1 MTIERWT
8 LHHADVLTKLRE
20 LADESIDA
28 IFCDPPYGLGPK
40 QPTGEELVAY
50 ITGAGD
56 LDTGG
61 DFMGHGWSIP
71 AVAVWREAL
80 RVLKPGGW
88 LMAFG
93 GSRTFDLIALG
104 IRVAGFEIKDTLE
117 WIYSKAMPK
126 PLGTSDRFIDAH
138 FGAEREVIGSRVLTG
153 NAAMSTQEKG
163 GTYGIQVGTVP
174 AKAVDVKGP
183 ATPEAKRYA
192 AHGQALK
199 PGHEPIIL
207 ARKPLIGTIAE
218 NLLLHDVC
226 ALNIGA
232 CRLAGGKAVPASL
245 GSHTGLTSYGSR
257 AGRKGRSL
265 DDDAFNPA
273 LGRWP
278 SNVLFS
284 HDEACRAVGTKKIK
298 ANPPWYEHDGKPSTF
313 LGSSGATST
322 TRHADADGAEEVEV
336 FECVDGCPVRA
347 LDEQT
352 GTLHT
357 HGGQVRADMASMGY
371 GGGSGSAREVRPST
385 GGASRFF
392 YCAKVGTAE
401 RELGCEHLPVRDRNE
416 VYGDGLNTDTKLRTE
431 EQIESGEV
439 ERDGVRN
446 IGPCLKPI
454 KTTTW
459 LASLTLPPPRPEPT
473 RTMLVLYAGTCSEMI
488 GAVRAGWDR
497 VIGIERDPV
506 FVEIGEARL
515 QRWSEV
521 PAEVDPLKA
530 PPEKSDPRQKGLFE

>member
-8 LHHADVLTKLRE
+8 LHHADVLAQLRE

-71 AVAVWREAL
+71 AVEVWREAL

-93 GSRTFDLIALG
+93 GSRTLDLIALG
-104 IRVAGFEIKDTLE
+104 IRVAGFEVKDTLE

-138 FGAEREVIGSRVLTG
+138 FGAEQKTVGARATHYPDSPSGYGSVS
-153 NAAMSTQEKG
+153 AKG
-163 GTYGIQVGTVP
+163 GVRDGGIWKPSSGEVATGR
-174 AKAVDVKGP
+174 AIKEP

-232 CRLAGGKAVPASL
+232 CRLGTDYSGPRD
-245 GSHTGLTSYGSR
+245 GETSADRQY
-257 AGRKGRSL
+257 
-265 DDDAFNPA
+265 
-273 LGRWP
+273 
-278 SNVLFS
+278 
-284 HDEACRAVGTKKIK
+284 
-298 ANPPWYEHDGKPSTF
+298 
-313 LGSSGATST
+313 TS
-322 TRHADADGAEEVEV
+322 DV
-336 FECVDGCPVRA
+336 
-347 LDEQT
+347 
-352 GTLHT
+352 
-357 HGGQVRADMASMGY
+357 
-371 GGGSGSAREVRPST
+371 
-385 GGASRFF
+385 
-392 YCAKVGTAE
+392 
-401 RELGCEHLPVRDRNE
+401 
-416 VYGDGLNTDTKLRTE
+416 GDGFVKSTPGP
-431 EQIESGEV
+431 IE
-439 ERDGVRN
+439 
-446 IGPCLKPI
+446 
-454 KTTTW
+454 TTTW

-515 QRWSEV
+515 KRWSEI
-521 PAEVDPLKA
+521 PADVDPLKA
-530 PPEKSDPRQKGLFE
+530 PPEKVDPRQKGLFE